1 MIVISEEQNF
11 VEVQTPSGKQRFS
24 LASPEAFAAVS
35 RAWLRCGWDSKH
47 VYTFTWLGRPIIQL
61 PEDLIRLQEVIYLVK
76 PDVIIETGV
85 AHGGGLIFYATLC
98 KAMNKGR
105 VIGVDIEIRPHNRA
119 AIEAHELSPLIT
131 LVEGSST
138 APEIVARVKSLI
150 PPGAKVFVLLDSNH
164 TKDHVLGEL
173 NAYCDLVSSGSYI
186 VATDGIMKDLVGAP
200 RSNIDWAENNPFMA
214 VQAFL
219 PSHPEFQQEQP
230 RWLFNESNGL
240 HQNTTYW
247 PGAYLKRI

>member
-11 VEVQTPSGKQRFS
+11 VEVQTSSGKQRFA
-24 LASPEAFAAVS
+24 LDSPEAFAAVS
-35 RAWLRCGWDSKH
+35 KTWLRCGWNSKH

-61 PEDLIRLQEVIYLVK
+61 PEDLIRLQEVIYAVK
-76 PDVIIETGV
+76 PDLIVETGV

-105 VIGVDIEIRPHNRA
+105 VIGVDIEIRPHNRT
-119 AIEAHELSPLIT
+119 AIEAHPMASAIT
-131 LVEGSST
+131 LIEGSSI
-138 APEIVARVKSLI
+138 APETVARVKSLTQ
-150 PPGAKVFVLLDSNH
+150 PGENVMVILDSNH
-164 TKDHVLGEL
+164 AKQHVLSEL
-173 NAYCDLVSSGSYI
+173 LAYSSLVTKGSYI

-200 RSNIDWAENNPFMA
+200 RSRVDWAENNPFMA
-214 VQAFL
+214 VQEFL
-219 PSHPEFQQEQP
+219 PAHPEFQQEQP